1 MTPFVFAWRVVFCE
15 KKVERKNTEKSARA
29 RSGIVFAAG
38 LIVLRDRKHRRNIL
52 FGLTLLTLFL
62 VFGGTVFLG
71 DKLMEH
77 PWAFV
82 LFWLICFLS
91 VGLLLML
98 AIYDIGRVRREHHRR
113 VNDLDR
119 EFHDVSKNAK
129 RLAESELKKDAN
141 DD

>member
-1 MTPFVFAWRVVFCE
+1 M
-15 KKVERKNTEKSARA
+15 ERKNTEKDIRDRPA
-29 RSGIVFAAG
+29 IVVAAG
-38 LIVLRDRKHRRNIL
+38 RIVLKDRRHRRNLI

-77 PWAFV
+77 PFAFV

-98 AIYDIGRVRREHHRR
+98 AIYDIGRVRREHHRE
-113 VNDLDR
+113 VNELDR
-119 EFHDVSKNAK
+119 EFDDVSENAK
-129 RLAESELKKDAN
+129 RLAESELKKDA
-141 DD
+141 DGD